1 MRRGYRVGG
10 RPLLV
15 PFAWGDVMP
24 LLPGLQS
31 MLDEPAARHGIPG
44 AAVAVGLGDDLAEA
58 ATGVVNRDT
67 GVETTPETLFQI
79 GSVTKVWTAALV
91 MQLVE
96 DGLVDL
102 DRPVCRYLPGFAV
115 ADPEA
120 TRSITVR
127 HLLLHVGGFEGDLFV
142 DTGRGDDALDRYLAY
157 LGGHAKQVSAPG
169 ERFSYSNAGYAVL
182 GALVAHLRG
191 ATWEAVFRERLL
203 EPLGA
208 RHTALRAEEAILFRA
223 AAGHGGGRPYG
234 LSAVADAA
242 RARTVRRDAVRR
254 TARPRPAGPAVARR
268 RADSRRHPA
277 AVAGVGGCHDLRAG
291 VRVPPRPTPPG
302 GPPRPGP
309 ARCQGR
315 YAYPLNTYDVAATG
329 DGLDVTTIPA
339 DVLGVSGGPARTVS
353 YVALSGSTF
362 MAARPEAGVHPTITF
377 LDGGRFLFGNGR
389 AAARVG

>member
-1 MRRGYRVGG
+1 
-10 RPLLV
+10 
-15 PFAWGDVMP
+15 
-24 LLPGLQS
+24 
-31 MLDEPAARHGIPG
+31 
-44 AAVAVGLGDDLAEA
+44 
-58 ATGVVNRDT
+58 
-67 GVETTPETLFQI
+67 
-79 GSVTKVWTAALV
+79 

-169 ERFSYSNAGYAVL
+169 EQFSYSNAGYAVL

-208 RHTALRAEEAILFRA
+208 HHTALLAEEAILFRA
-223 AAGHGGGRPYG
+223 AAGHGG
-234 LSAVADAA
+234 DD
-242 RARTVRRDAVRR
+242 RTVYRRWQMPRGLGPFGGTPCAAPRDLVRLGRLLLAGGLTPDGTRLLSPESVAAMTSEQLTEPGIPIRGGGRRGLGPMLYDWNGTAAFGHDGGTIGQATVWRVVPDHRLVVAMNANHDAN
-254 TARPRPAGPAVARR
+254 
-268 RADSRRHPA
+268 A
-277 AVAGVGGCHDLRAG
+277 AFFYEVLDAIVPELTG

-302 GPPRPGP
+302 GPSRPGP